1 MTKFAAVTVILGAIS
16 LSEGGQRDLI
26 CPPGTY
32 KDFGTGQCDPCAHI
46 CAFKDITGTADEC
59 LAKCPDYGKSTSV
72 PIPTTTP
79 SCDPGSHYVKR
90 LSRCVN
96 CEKNCLQNRKR
107 RKAVECRVYC
117 AQELTNRDQPTSM
130 TNGHIVVVAIAAVVS
145 VIIVVAAIGLWYY
158 RHLQRRPR
166 GHQQLP
172 QEPPAAHPN
181 VTYIPSP
188 VHAQCED
195 SPPSL
200 LDPPDER
207 LPTEEEEK
215 FPVAFPELPCSAR
228 PVITSSGGGDLSPGS
243 RPVTSSG
250 GGDRSS
256 SSSLYTSA

>member
-1 MTKFAAVTVILGAIS
+1 MTIFAAVTVILGAIS

-32 KDFGTGQCDPCAHI
+32 KDFGTGQCEPCAHI

-59 LAKCPDYGKSTSV
+59 LAKCPDFGKSTTV
-72 PIPTTTP
+72 PITTTTP
-79 SCDPGSHYVKR
+79 TCDPGSYYVKR

-96 CEKNCLQNRKR
+96 CDKNCLQNRER

-117 AQELTNRDQPTSM
+117 GEALSNRVQPASLA
-130 TNGHIVVVAIAAVVS
+130 NGRIVVIGTAAVCS
-145 VIIVVAAIGLWYY
+145 VMIVVALIGLSLLYY
-158 RHLQRRPR
+158 RHLQRRRR

-181 VTYIPSP
+181 VKYIPSP

-195 SPPSL
+195 SPPSVV
-200 LDPPDER
+200 DPPDEG
-207 LPTEEEEK
+207 LPTEEVEK

-228 PVITSSGGGDLSPGS
+228 PFITSSGESPSS
-243 RPVTSSG
+243 RPVISER
-250 GGDRSS
+250 GGDPSS
-256 SSSLYTSA
+256 SSSSYTSA